1 MGSRPKVCKSI
12 QKDLLIFCK
21 RVCMYVCVYV
31 YVFVSAFMCL
41 RSLVQV
47 NIRK

>member
-12 QKDLLIFCK
+12 QKGLLILCK